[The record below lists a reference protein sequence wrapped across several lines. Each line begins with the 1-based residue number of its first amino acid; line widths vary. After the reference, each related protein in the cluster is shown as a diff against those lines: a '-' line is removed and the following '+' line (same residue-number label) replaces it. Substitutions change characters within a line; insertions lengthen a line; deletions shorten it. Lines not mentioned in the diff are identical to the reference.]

1 MAEPATPP
9 DTPIAIASRDLC
21 REVSSEALTNHC
33 ERTFVFGAALGE
45 REGYAFDGELL
56 YVASMLHDLGL
67 TERFDGPEEFEVQG
81 ANAAHDFLLG
91 RGWDDAKA
99 ELVREA
105 ITLHDRV
112 GTEDHERKEVPLLR
126 LGAGVDVLGLGIEDV
141 PPEIVERAVAEFPRA
156 GLSAELVHLFGDQAR
171 RKPESWLGMLV
182 ENLDW
187 LERIEQAPFEE

>member
-1 MAEPATPP
+1 MAELATPP
-9 DTPIAIASRDLC
+9 DTPIALASRDLC

-33 ERTFVFGAALGE
+33 ERTYAFGAALGE
-45 REGYAFDGELL
+45 REGYAFDPELL

-81 ANAAHDFLLG
+81 ANAAHEFLVG
-91 RGWDDAKA
+91 RGWEDSRAD
-99 ELVREA
+99 LVREA
-105 ITLHDRV
+105 ITFHTKV
-112 GTEDHERKEVPLLR
+112 GTEDHDRKEVPLLR
-126 LGAGVDVLGLGIEDV
+126 LGAGADVLGLGIEDV
-141 PPEIVERAVAEFPRA
+141 PPDVVERALAEFPRA
-156 GLSAELVHLFGDQAR
+156 GLNAELVRLFADQAR

>member
-1 MAEPATPP
+1 MTRPAAAP

-21 REVSSEALTNHC
+21 REVSSVGMTNHC

-45 REGYAFDGELL
+45 REGYAFDPELL

-67 TERFDGPEEFEVQG
+67 PERFDGPEEFEVQG
-81 ANAAHDFLLG
+81 ANAAHDFLVG
-91 RGWDDAKA
+91 RGWEDSRAD
-99 ELVREA
+99 LVREA
-105 ITLHDRV
+105 ITWHTKV

-141 PPEIVERAVAEFPRA
+141 PPEVVERALAEFPRA
-156 GLSAELVHLFGDQAR
+156 GLKAELVERFADQAR

-187 LERIEQAPFEE
+187 LERIEQAPFEG